1 MSEYFGSGIDMSTD
15 YIETVNKS
23 LTKENIRKIAN
34 TITSSHKQLVIMK
47 PAAAKAE

>member
-1 MSEYFGSGIDMSTD
+1 MAGYVLHLS
-15 YIETVNKS
+15 
-23 LTKENIRKIAN
+23 TKENIRKIAK